1 MDKKHSDFI
10 LFKTE
15 DEKISVDVR
24 FEDETV
30 WLTQDQMAL
39 LFGKARTTITEHI
52 QNIFKE
58 GELNEEVVCRNFRL
72 TTQHGAIEG
81 KTQEV
86 SVKLYNLD
94 VIISVGYRVK
104 SIRGTQ
110 FRQWATKRLNEYIRK
125 GFTMDDER
133 LKNLGGGGYWKELLQ
148 RIRDIRA
155 SEKVFYRQVLDIYA
169 TSIDYDPKADVS
181 ITFFK
186 KVQNKIHYAVHGQT
200 AAEVIFTRADAEKEF
215 MGLMSFPGSR
225 PYLKDVVVA
234 KNYLDEKELRSLGQI
249 VSGYLDFAE
258 RQAEREQTMTMKDWA
273 EHLDKILT
281 MSGEKLLRGAG
292 SISHEIAIEK
302 ATTEYKKYQQKTLSE
317 AEKNYLESL
326 KALENKIKKE

>member
-1 MDKKHSDFI
+1 RQNANFADGFFQILPHGKHPCHSLTLPFNSACT
-10 LFKTE
+10 KTCTSLVKE
-15 DEKISVDVR
+15 SCPTYQNRTCRKFRQVRQEGNRDVER
-24 FEDETV
+24 
-30 WLTQDQMAL
+30 
-39 LFGKARTTITEHI
+39 
-52 QNIFKE
+52 
-58 GELNEEVVCRNFRL
+58 ELDY
-72 TTQHGAIEG
+72 
-81 KTQEV
+81 
-86 SVKLYNLD
+86 YNLD

-104 SIRGTQ
+104 SLRGTQ
-110 FRQWATKRLNEYIRK
+110 FRIWATKRLNEYIRK

-169 TSIDYDPKADVS
+169 TSIDYDPKAEVS
-181 ITFFK
+181 IAFFK

-200 AAEVIFTRADAEKEF
+200 AAEVIYTRADAEKEF
-215 MGLMSFPGSR
+215 MGLMTFPGNR

-258 RQAEREQTMTMKDWA
+258 RQAEREQTMKMKDWA

-281 MSGEKLLRGAG
+281 MSGEKLLQGAG

-326 KALENKIKKE
+326 KTLESKTKKK